1 MKKTNFAKKVLS
13 NIVCFRGK
21 EDRMGGMGR
30 LKLFEEMCSKGQ
42 SNSLSNWGCSSWW
55 SSCFRHQRSVVRIQ
69 SLANFYIKHFDY
81 CQMY

>member
-55 SSCFRHQRSVVRIQ
+55 SS
-69 SLANFYIKHFDY
+69 
-81 CQMY
+81 